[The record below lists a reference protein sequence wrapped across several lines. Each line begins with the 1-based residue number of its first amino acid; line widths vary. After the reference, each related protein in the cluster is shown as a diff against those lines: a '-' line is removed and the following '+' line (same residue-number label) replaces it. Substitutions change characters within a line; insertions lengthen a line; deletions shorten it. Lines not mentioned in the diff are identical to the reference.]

1 MRYLFL
7 KGRLKNTQ

>member
-1 MRYLFL
+1 MRNLFL